1 LVEVADA
8 SRTLAEEAAGRMK
21 AMYALVDQLAQ
32 SSLVNDQVI
41 EELTRVQA
49 RQCEAVAQAE
59 SLDAK
64 MAEFVRRSDEI
75 EQMLRMIAERRVPE
89 AARGEVAAG
98 VVVDSRRG
106 TEVQAVPEQRND
118 VEALQREV
126 QELMGVASATEQQI
140 TADVLQS
147 KAMMTDLLEG
157 ARLNLRTASE
167 QKEMVDQLNG
177 RLANVQ
183 SVIQEAQTTLRVLNE
198 ERELLER
205 IDQSIRQ
212 LRTPGN
218 VSDGER
224 GIV

>member
-1 LVEVADA
+1 METQLKVLETRLGDTTVHIERLERDQAALARHESRLVEVADA
-8 SRTLAEEAAGRMK
+8 SRTLAEEADRRMK
-21 AMYALVDQLAQ
+21 AMYALVEQLTQ
-32 SSLVNDQVI
+32 SSLVNSQVI

-49 RQCEAVAQAE
+49 RQREAVAQAE

-64 MAEFVRRSDEI
+64 MVQFARRSDEI
-75 EQMLRMIAERRVPE
+75 EQMVRMIAERKVPE
-89 AARGEVAAG
+89 AAISEVAAG
-98 VVVDSRRG
+98 SSG
-106 TEVQAVPEQRND
+106 
-118 VEALQREV
+118 
-126 QELMGVASATEQQI
+126 
-140 TADVLQS
+140 ADVQQS
-147 KAMMTDLLEG
+147 NAMVTDLLEG

-212 LRTPGN
+212 LRNPED
-218 VSDGER
+218 VSEGER
-224 GIV
+224 EAV